1 MNATSKPNLNL
12 FGHESIRTKQKTTIT
27 TSLQTLHNIPFCHTF
42 ILYFLLLL
50 LLPLLLFFLLFWRE
64 RVVLLLSFVCLFV
77 SCFDQTF
84 FWQTT
89 KQIQRRIL
97 GSLWQKCV
105 HEHVPVP
112 KCSFLWSPRNVSY
125 RSVDFFRTCS
135 VSRRKLPRL
144 GYTNATYGT
153 RSTVREDCHYCLAVS
168 SNCNLC
174 LEKKVL
180 VSIHV
185 TGIQAVAWLLWKS
198 PWQPQ

>member
-42 ILYFLLLL
+42 ILYFCCCCCCHYCCSSCCFEGRG
-50 LLPLLLFFLLFWRE
+50 LFCCYRLC
-64 RVVLLLSFVCLFV
+64 VCLFLV
-77 SCFDQTF
+77 LIRLF